1 MAKIMLKTLNQLKDE
16 IHFSYFFLYTKKA
29 TCFTTYDF
37 VNKY

>member
-1 MAKIMLKTLNQLKDE
+1 MLKTLNQLKDE
-16 IHFSYFFLYTKKA
+16 IHFSSFFYAQKKA